1 MTAPTTPAGEK
12 KPLPTGWR
20 GPVLPLNTPSGDMR
34 QFMLAD
40 GVEPAIRPL
49 PVALSAQG
57 EMWGAHQGSR
67 VVGLVT
73 RAWIQDGHLWAEG
86 PLDLEDE
93 FGAEY
98 ARKLR
103 DGFAGWVSADLS
115 DISLEE
121 IPLRSD
127 KSEWAPDELAA
138 AYAAFD
144 GGTGDEPDVA
154 DQLLRVHEWKLM
166 GVTGVSSPAFE
177 TSRIEPVYGGEFTA
191 VRASAALTAA
201 AEQHSGA
208 MIALVPSAE
217 DCGRLAIDGY
227 EPADV
232 LHTTLVFLG
241 DAANWSP
248 EQRDALEV
256 AVRALDFICPLSGSV
271 MGHAQFNPSGDE
283 PCAVYL
289 AEASGLSA
297 MQSCTYGAI
306 ADNVD
311 LPPIPEPYDTF
322 LPHITAGYGLDVSKL
337 TEVGPIR
344 YDRIRIAFADTDVR
358 DIPLEPVTAGL
369 VASSVVY
376 DTADFTVPEPD
387 ELTALTVTDDGRVY
401 GHLAQADSCH
411 IGFADVCVS
420 PPTSATGYAYFHQ
433 GEIST
438 TEGPLPVGKLTLG
451 TGHAGMRQAARA
463 AAEHYDNTGT
473 AVAVVRCTDGLW
485 GPWLSGRVLP
495 GIDDDRIDELR
506 RSGVS
511 GDWRSIQR
519 GSNNLELVAVLAV
532 NVPGFPVPRTRAL
545 AASGMRSLIAAG
557 VPPTRKHHVE
567 PEQPITAS
575 AIASHVLAELRASAI
590 RESRRET
597 AAQRVRA
604 ARLAAATR
612 RVARLGKERRVRTPD
627 GERRYG
633 QPIESVIRGRG
644 SLPSA
649 PGNGGSSD
657 AGGGD
662 AEEAREAVERQR
674 VLPEGIVIDDVTP
687 GGRPSDRNR
696 KTPDELRSL
705 GLVAPDDDKDMH
717 FSDEERAAADWL
729 RNQGIDVTSVST
741 ADGKFGKVADAL
753 FITDDVTVEIKTVSK
768 NDDNNSNAIEKAI
781 RRGTDQSD
789 RIFIDASESGLSRE
803 VLEKA
808 VRSSVRTRG
817 VNLQEICVRGGPD
830 ISGSGTGSVVVSWS
844 L

>member
-12 KPLPTGWR
+12 KPLPTGFR

-40 GVEPAIRPL
+40 GAEPAVRPL

-73 RAWIQDGHLWAEG
+73 RAWVQDGHLWAEG

-154 DQLLRVHEWKLM
+154 GQLLRVHEWKLM

-177 TSRIEPVYGGEFTA
+177 TSRIEPVYGDEFTA

-217 DCGRLAIDGY
+217 DCARLAIDGY

-248 EQRDALEV
+248 EQRDTLEQT
-256 AVRALDFICPLSGSV
+256 VRGLDFICPLSGSV
-271 MGHAQFNPSGDE
+271 MGHASFNPAGDE

-297 MQSCTYGAI
+297 MQSCTYGAV

-337 TEVGPIR
+337 TDVGPIR

-376 DTADFTVPEPD
+376 DTADFTMPEPD

-485 GPWLSGRVLP
+485 GPWLSGRILP

-557 VPPTRKHHVE
+557 VPPTRKPEVE
-567 PEQPITAS
+567 TAEPITAS
-575 AIASHVLAELRASAI
+575 AIASHVRAELRASAI
-590 RESRRET
+590 RESRREAVT
-597 AAQRVRA
+597 QRVRA

-612 RVARLGKERRVRTPD
+612 KVQRLTD
-627 GERRYG
+627 
-633 QPIESVIRGRG
+633 
-644 SLPSA
+644 
-649 PGNGGSSD
+649 
-657 AGGGD
+657 
-662 AEEAREAVERQR
+662 
-674 VLPEGIVIDDVTP
+674 TP
-687 GGRPSDRNR
+687 GDDRKAKPLERYWTEGKGLARWAEKPHPFTSLVDALTKEIPAGEMTPEQIKGLAAKYYHKVFRKWPGKRSDN
-696 KTPDELRSL
+696 
-705 GLVAPDDDKDMH
+705 
-717 FSDEERAAADWL
+717 
-729 RNQGIDVTSVST
+729 N
-741 ADGKFGKVADAL
+741 GKV
-753 FITDDVTVEIKTVSK
+753 
-768 NDDNNSNAIEKAI
+768 
-781 RRGTDQSD
+781 
-789 RIFIDASESGLSRE
+789 
-803 VLEKA
+803 
-808 VRSSVRTRG
+808 
-817 VNLQEICVRGGPD
+817 
-830 ISGSGTGSVVVSWS
+830 
-844 L
+844 

>member
-20 GPVLPLNTPSGDMR
+20 GPVLPLNTPSGDKR
-34 QFMLAD
+34 EFMLAD
-40 GVEPAIRPL
+40 GTEPAIRPL

-73 RAWIQDGHLWAEG
+73 RAWVQDGHLWAEG
-86 PLDLEDE
+86 PLDLGDE

-98 ARKLR
+98 ARKLG

-138 AYAAFD
+138 AYAAFED
-144 GGTGDEPDVA
+144 GIGAEPDVA
-154 DQLLRVHEWKLM
+154 GQLLRVHEWKLM

-177 TSRIEPVYGGEFTA
+177 TSRVEPVYGEEFTA

-208 MIALVPSAE
+208 MVALVPSAE
-217 DCGRLAIDGY
+217 DCARLAIDGY

-248 EQRDALEV
+248 EQRDALEQT
-256 AVRALDFICPLSGSV
+256 VRGLDFMSPLSGSV
-271 MGHAQFNPSGDE
+271 MGHASFNPAGDE

-289 AEASGLSA
+289 VEARGLSA
-297 MQSCTYGAI
+297 TQSCTYGAV

-311 LPPIPEPYDTF
+311 LPTIPEPYDTF
-322 LPHITAGYGLDVSKL
+322 LPHVTAGYGLDVSKL

-344 YDRIRIAFADTDVR
+344 YDQIRLSFADTDVR

-376 DTADFTVPEPD
+376 DTADFTMPEPD

-438 TEGPLPVGKLTLG
+438 TDGPLAVGKLTLG

-485 GPWLSGRVLP
+485 GPWLSGRILP

-545 AASGMRSLIAAG
+545 AASGMRSLIAAS

-567 PEQPITAS
+567 PEPPITAS
-575 AIASHVLAELRASAI
+575 AIASHVRAELRASAI
-590 RESRRET
+590 RESRREAVT
-597 AAQRVRA
+597 QRVRA

-612 RVARLGKERRVRTPD
+612 KVQRLTD
-627 GERRYG
+627 
-633 QPIESVIRGRG
+633 
-644 SLPSA
+644 
-649 PGNGGSSD
+649 
-657 AGGGD
+657 
-662 AEEAREAVERQR
+662 
-674 VLPEGIVIDDVTP
+674 TP
-687 GGRPSDRNR
+687 GDDRKAKPLER
-696 KTPDELRSL
+696 YWTEGKGLTRWAEKPHPFTSL
-705 GLVAPDDDKDMH
+705 V
-717 FSDEERAAADWL
+717 
-729 RNQGIDVTSVST
+729 
-741 ADGKFGKVADAL
+741 DAL
-753 FITDDVTVEIKTVSK
+753 TKEIPPGEMTPEQIKGLAAKYYHKVFRK
-768 NDDNNSNAIEKAI
+768 WPGKRNDNNGK
-781 RRGTDQSD
+781 G
-789 RIFIDASESGLSRE
+789 
-803 VLEKA
+803 
-808 VRSSVRTRG
+808 
-817 VNLQEICVRGGPD
+817 
-830 ISGSGTGSVVVSWS
+830 
-844 L
+844 

>member
-12 KPLPTGWR
+12 PLPTGFR

-40 GVEPAIRPL
+40 GTEPAVRPL

-57 EMWGAHQGSR
+57 EMWDDHQGSR

-73 RAWIQDGHLWAEG
+73 RAWVQDGHLWAEG

-98 ARKLR
+98 ARKLG

-138 AYAAFD
+138 AYAAFES
-144 GGTGDEPDVA
+144 GTGDEPDVA
-154 DQLLRVHEWKLM
+154 GQLLRVHEWKLM

-177 TSRIEPVYGGEFTA
+177 TSRVEPVYGDEFGYGTSSA
-191 VRASAALTAA
+191 AEALAASAAEHT
-201 AEQHSGA
+201 GA

-217 DCGRLAIDGY
+217 DCARLAIDGY

-271 MGHAQFNPSGDE
+271 MGYALFNPAGDE

-297 MQSCTYGAI
+297 MQSCTYGVI

-311 LPPIPEPYDTF
+311 LPPIPEPYDNF

-376 DTADFTVPEPD
+376 DTADFTMPEPD

-401 GHLAQADSCH
+401 GHLAQAESCH

-485 GPWLSGRVLP
+485 GPWLSGRILP
-495 GIDDDRIDELR
+495 GIDDNRIEELR

-567 PEQPITAS
+567 PEPSITAS
-575 AIASHVLAELRASAI
+575 AIASHVRAELRASAI

-597 AAQRVRA
+597 ATQRVRA

-612 RVARLGKERRVRTPD
+612 KVQRLTD
-627 GERRYG
+627 
-633 QPIESVIRGRG
+633 
-644 SLPSA
+644 
-649 PGNGGSSD
+649 
-657 AGGGD
+657 
-662 AEEAREAVERQR
+662 
-674 VLPEGIVIDDVTP
+674 TP
-687 GGRPSDRNR
+687 GDDRKAKPLER
-696 KTPDELRSL
+696 YWTEGKGLARWAEKPHPFTSL
-705 GLVAPDDDKDMH
+705 V
-717 FSDEERAAADWL
+717 
-729 RNQGIDVTSVST
+729 
-741 ADGKFGKVADAL
+741 DAL
-753 FITDDVTVEIKTVSK
+753 TKEIPPGEMTPEQIKGLAAKYYHKVFRK
-768 NDDNNSNAIEKAI
+768 WPGKRNDNNGK
-781 RRGTDQSD
+781 G
-789 RIFIDASESGLSRE
+789 
-803 VLEKA
+803 
-808 VRSSVRTRG
+808 
-817 VNLQEICVRGGPD
+817 
-830 ISGSGTGSVVVSWS
+830 
-844 L
+844 

>member
-1 MTAPTTPAGEK
+1 MTAPTTPAGD

-40 GVEPAIRPL
+40 GAEPAIRPL
-49 PVALSAQG
+49 PVALSAQD
-57 EMWGAHQGSR
+57 EMWNNHEGSR

-73 RAWIQDGHLWAEG
+73 RAWVQDGHLWAEG

-93 FGAEY
+93 FGAAY
-98 ARKLR
+98 ARKLGN
-103 DGFAGWVSADLS
+103 GFAGWVSADLS

-127 KSEWAPDELAA
+127 KSEWEPNELAA

-144 GGTGDEPDVA
+144 EGTGDEPDVTG
-154 DQLLRVHEWKLM
+154 QLLRVHEWKLM

-177 TSRIEPVYGGEFTA
+177 TSRIEPVYGEEFGYGTSSA
-191 VRASAALTAA
+191 VEALAASAAK
-201 AEQHSGA
+201 HSGA

-217 DCGRLAIDGY
+217 DCARLAIDGY

-248 EQRDALEV
+248 EQRDALEQS
-256 AVRALDFICPLSGSV
+256 VRVLDFTSPLSGTV
-271 MGHAQFNPSGDE
+271 MGHAQFNPAGNE

-289 AEASGLSA
+289 VEARGLSA
-297 MQSCTYGAI
+297 TQSCTYGAV
-306 ADNVD
+306 ADNID

-322 LPHITAGYGLDVSKL
+322 LPHITAGYGLDASKL

-344 YDRIRIAFADTDVR
+344 FDRIRLSFADTDVR

-376 DTADFTVPEPD
+376 DTADFTMPEPD

-485 GPWLSGRVLP
+485 GPWLSGRILP
-495 GIDDDRIDELR
+495 GVDDDRIDELR

-519 GSNNLELVAVLAV
+519 GSNKLELVAVLAV

-557 VPPTRKHHVE
+557 IPPTRKRHDRPTE
-567 PEQPITAS
+567 TKKSIDITQVRAT
-575 AIASHVLAELRASAI
+575 ALRK
-590 RESRRET
+590 SRSQT
-597 AAQRVRA
+597 AAKRVRS

-612 RVARLGKERRVRTPD
+612 RVERLGKERRVRTPD

-644 SLPSA
+644 RLPSA

-657 AGGGD
+657 PGGGD
-662 AEEAREAVERQR
+662 AEHAPEAVERQR

-808 VRSSVRTRG
+808 VRSSVRMRG
-817 VNLQEICVRGGPD
+817 VNLQEICIRGGPD
-830 ISGSGTGSVVVSWS
+830 NSGSGTGSVVVSWS

>member
-40 GVEPAIRPL
+40 GTEPAVRPL

-73 RAWIQDGHLWAEG
+73 RAWVQDGHLWAEG
-86 PLDLEDE
+86 PLDLDDE

-98 ARKLR
+98 ARKLG

-121 IPLRSD
+121 IPLRLD

-138 AYAAFD
+138 AYAAFE
-144 GGTGDEPDVA
+144 GGTGAEPDVA
-154 DQLLRVHEWKLM
+154 GQLLRVHEWKLM

-177 TSRIEPVYGGEFTA
+177 TSRIEPVYGDEFTA

-217 DCGRLAIDGY
+217 DCVRLAIDGY

-289 AEASGLSA
+289 AEAAGLSA

-311 LPPIPEPYDTF
+311 LPQIPEPYDTF

-376 DTADFTVPEPD
+376 DTADFTMPEPD

-438 TEGPLPVGKLTLG
+438 TDGPLPVGKLTLG

-485 GPWLSGRVLP
+485 GPWLSGRILP
-495 GIDDDRIDELR
+495 GVDDDRIDELR

-519 GSNNLELVAVLAV
+519 GSNKLELVAVLAV

-567 PEQPITAS
+567 PAQPITAS
-575 AIASHVLAELRASAI
+575 AIASHVRAELRASAI

-597 AAQRVRA
+597 AAQRVRT

-633 QPIESVIRGRG
+633 QPIESVIKGRGR
-644 SLPSA
+644 LPST

-657 AGGGD
+657 AGGDD
-662 AEEAREAVERQR
+662 AERAPDLAERRR
-674 VLPEGIVIDDVTP
+674 VLPDGIVIGDVTP
-687 GGRPSDRNR
+687 GGSSERPD
-696 KTPDELRSL
+696 TWATADDLRTE
-705 GLVAPDDDKDMH
+705 GLVAPASDPDKY
-717 FSDEERAAADWL
+717 FSQSELESVQWL
-729 RNQGIDVTSVST
+729 RSNGVDVVSVLERDR
-741 ADGKFGKVADAL
+741 DGVKTPDCVALVAD
-753 FITDDVTVEIKTVSK
+753 VPVEIKGVSK
-768 NDDNNSNAIEKAI
+768 PSENAVYKQI
-781 RRGTDQSD
+781 RRADEQSGHV
-789 RIFIDASESGLSRE
+789 FVDASQSGVTRE
-803 VLEKA
+803 VAESALRNA
-808 VRSSVRTRG
+808 VRMRG
-817 VNLQEICVRGGPD
+817 AHMIEVTILVERANPSTPNSRD
-830 ISGSGTGSVVVSWS
+830 VVVSWS
-844 L
+844 HG

>member
-1 MTAPTTPAGEK
+1 MTAPTTPAGD

-40 GVEPAIRPL
+40 GAEPAIRPL
-49 PVALSAQG
+49 PVALSAQD
-57 EMWGAHQGSR
+57 EMWDNHEGSR

-73 RAWIQDGHLWAEG
+73 RAWVQDGHLWAEG

-93 FGAEY
+93 FGAAY
-98 ARKLR
+98 ARKLGN
-103 DGFAGWVSADLS
+103 GFAGWVSADLS

-127 KSEWAPDELAA
+127 KSEWEPNELAA

-144 GGTGDEPDVA
+144 EGTGDEPDVA
-154 DQLLRVHEWKLM
+154 GQLLRVHEWKLM

-177 TSRIEPVYGGEFTA
+177 TSRIEPVYGEEFGFGTSSA
-191 VRASAALTAA
+191 VEALAASAAK
-201 AEQHSGA
+201 HSGA

-217 DCGRLAIDGY
+217 DCARLAIDDY

-248 EQRDALEV
+248 EQRDALEQS
-256 AVRALDFICPLSGSV
+256 VRVLDFTSPLSGTV
-271 MGHAQFNPSGDE
+271 MGHAQFNPAGDE

-289 AEASGLSA
+289 VEARGLSA
-297 MQSCTYGAI
+297 TQSCTYGAV

-337 TEVGPIR
+337 AEVGPIR
-344 YDRIRIAFADTDVR
+344 FDRIRLSFADTDVR

-376 DTADFTVPEPD
+376 DTADFTMPEPD

-438 TEGPLPVGKLTLG
+438 TDGPLPVGKLTLG

-485 GPWLSGRVLP
+485 GPWLSGRILP
-495 GIDDDRIDELR
+495 GIDDARIDELR

-519 GSNNLELVAVLAV
+519 GSNKLELVAVLAV

-557 VPPTRKHHVE
+557 IPPTRKRHDRPTE
-567 PEQPITAS
+567 TKKSIDITQVRAT
-575 AIASHVLAELRASAI
+575 ALRK
-590 RESRRET
+590 SRSQT
-597 AAQRVRA
+597 AAQRVRS

-612 RVARLGKERRVRTPD
+612 RVERLGKERRVRTPD

-644 SLPSA
+644 RLPSA

-657 AGGGD
+657 PGGGD
-662 AEEAREAVERQR
+662 AEHAPEAVERQR

-808 VRSSVRTRG
+808 VRSSVRMRG
-817 VNLQEICVRGGPD
+817 VNLQEICIRGGPD
-830 ISGSGTGSVVVSWS
+830 NSGSGTGSVVVSWS

>member
-1 MTAPTTPAGEK
+1 MTAPTTPAGD

-20 GPVLPLNTPSGDMR
+20 GPVLPLNTTSGDMR

-40 GVEPAIRPL
+40 GTEPAVRPL

-57 EMWGAHQGSR
+57 EMWDDHQGSR

-73 RAWIQDGHLWAEG
+73 RAWVQDGHLWAEG

-98 ARKLR
+98 ARKLG

-138 AYAAFD
+138 AYAAFES
-144 GGTGDEPDVA
+144 GTGDEPDVA
-154 DQLLRVHEWKLM
+154 GQLLRVHEWKLM

-177 TSRIEPVYGGEFTA
+177 TSRVEPVYGDEFGYGTSRA
-191 VRASAALTAA
+191 AEALAASAAEHT
-201 AEQHSGA
+201 GA

-217 DCGRLAIDGY
+217 DCARLAIDGY

-248 EQRDALEV
+248 EQRDALEQTLGGV
-256 AVRALDFICPLSGSV
+256 GLAPMTGSV
-271 MGHAQFNPSGDE
+271 WGHAQFNPNGDS

-289 AEASGLSA
+289 TEAEGITSLQSA
-297 MQSCTYGAI
+297 ALGVLEETGTF
-306 ADNVD
+306 D
-311 LPPIPEPYDTF
+311 LVPTQHECF
-322 LPHITAGYGLDVSKL
+322 VPHITAGYGLDVSTL

-344 YDRIRIAFADTDVR
+344 FDRIRLSFADTDVR
-358 DIPLEPVTAGL
+358 DIPLDPVTAGL

-376 DTADFTVPEPD
+376 DTADFTMPEPD

-485 GPWLSGRVLP
+485 GPWLSGRILP
-495 GIDDDRIDELR
+495 GVDDDRIEELR

-545 AASGMRSLIAAG
+545 AASGIRSLIAAG
-557 VPPTRKHHVE
+557 VPPTRRHYVE
-567 PEQPITAS
+567 PEPSITAS
-575 AIASHVLAELRASAI
+575 AIASHVRAELRASAI
-590 RESRRET
+590 RESRRE
-597 AAQRVRA
+597 AATQRVRA

-612 RVARLGKERRVRTPD
+612 K
-627 GERRYG
+627 
-633 QPIESVIRGRG
+633 
-644 SLPSA
+644 
-649 PGNGGSSD
+649 
-657 AGGGD
+657 AG
-662 AEEAREAVERQR
+662 
-674 VLPEGIVIDDVTP
+674 L
-687 GGRPSDRNR
+687 N
-696 KTPDELRSL
+696 
-705 GLVAPDDDKDMH
+705 H
-717 FSDEERAAADWL
+717 
-729 RNQGIDVTSVST
+729 
-741 ADGKFGKVADAL
+741 
-753 FITDDVTVEIKTVSK
+753 
-768 NDDNNSNAIEKAI
+768 
-781 RRGTDQSD
+781 
-789 RIFIDASESGLSRE
+789 
-803 VLEKA
+803 
-808 VRSSVRTRG
+808 G
-817 VNLQEICVRGGPD
+817 V
-830 ISGSGTGSVVVSWS
+830 
-844 L
+844 

>member
-1 MTAPTTPAGEK
+1 
-12 KPLPTGWR
+12 
-20 GPVLPLNTPSGDMR
+20 MR

-40 GVEPAIRPL
+40 GAEPAIRPL
-49 PVALSAQG
+49 PVALSAQD
-57 EMWGAHQGSR
+57 EMWDNHEGSR

-73 RAWIQDGHLWAEG
+73 RAWVQDGHLWAEG

-93 FGAEY
+93 FGAAY
-98 ARKLR
+98 ARKLGN
-103 DGFAGWVSADLS
+103 GFAGWVSADLS

-127 KSEWAPDELAA
+127 KSEWEPNELAA

-144 GGTGDEPDVA
+144 EGTGDEPDVA
-154 DQLLRVHEWKLM
+154 GQLLRVHEWKLM

-177 TSRIEPVYGGEFTA
+177 TSRIEPVYGEEFGFGTSSA
-191 VRASAALTAA
+191 VEALAASAAK
-201 AEQHSGA
+201 HSGA

-217 DCGRLAIDGY
+217 DCARLAIDDY

-248 EQRDALEV
+248 EQRDALEQS
-256 AVRALDFICPLSGSV
+256 VRVLDFTSPLSGTV
-271 MGHAQFNPSGDE
+271 MGHAQFNPAGDE

-289 AEASGLSA
+289 VEARGLSA
-297 MQSCTYGAI
+297 TQSCTYGAV

-337 TEVGPIR
+337 AEVGPIR
-344 YDRIRIAFADTDVR
+344 FDRIRLSFADTDVR

-376 DTADFTVPEPD
+376 DTADFTMPEPD

-438 TEGPLPVGKLTLG
+438 TDGPLPVGKLTLG

-485 GPWLSGRVLP
+485 GPWLSGRILP
-495 GIDDDRIDELR
+495 GIDDARIDELR

-519 GSNNLELVAVLAV
+519 GSNKLELVAVLAV

-557 VPPTRKHHVE
+557 IPPTRKRHDRPTE
-567 PEQPITAS
+567 TKKSIDITQVRAT
-575 AIASHVLAELRASAI
+575 ALRK
-590 RESRRET
+590 SRSQT
-597 AAQRVRA
+597 AAQRVRS

-612 RVARLGKERRVRTPD
+612 RVERLGKERRVRTPD

-644 SLPSA
+644 RLPSA

-657 AGGGD
+657 PGGGD
-662 AEEAREAVERQR
+662 AEHA
-674 VLPEGIVIDDVTP
+674 PE
-687 GGRPSDRNR
+687 PS
-696 KTPDELRSL
+696 
-705 GLVAPDDDKDMH
+705 
-717 FSDEERAAADWL
+717 
-729 RNQGIDVTSVST
+729 
-741 ADGKFGKVADAL
+741 
-753 FITDDVTVEIKTVSK
+753 
-768 NDDNNSNAIEKAI
+768 
-781 RRGTDQSD
+781 
-789 RIFIDASESGLSRE
+789 
-803 VLEKA
+803 
-808 VRSSVRTRG
+808 
-817 VNLQEICVRGGPD
+817 
-830 ISGSGTGSVVVSWS
+830 SGSAYFPKG

>member
-1 MTAPTTPAGEK
+1 MTAPTTPAGD

-40 GVEPAIRPL
+40 GAEPAIRPL
-49 PVALSAQG
+49 PVALSAQD
-57 EMWGAHQGSR
+57 EMWDNHEGSR

-73 RAWIQDGHLWAEG
+73 RAWVQDGHLWAEG
-86 PLDLEDE
+86 PLDLDDT

-98 ARKLR
+98 ARKLGN
-103 DGFAGWVSADLS
+103 GFAGWVSADLS

-127 KSEWAPDELAA
+127 KSEWAPNELAA
-138 AYAAFD
+138 AYSAFEE
-144 GGTGDEPDVA
+144 GTGDEPDVA
-154 DQLLRVHEWKLM
+154 GQLLRVHEWKLM

-177 TSRIEPVYGGEFTA
+177 TSRIEPVYGEEFGYGTSSA
-191 VRASAALTAA
+191 AEALAASAAK
-201 AEQHSGA
+201 HSGA
-208 MIALVPSAE
+208 MIALVPSVE
-217 DCGRLAIDGY
+217 DCARLAIDGY

-248 EQRDALEV
+248 EQRDALEQ
-256 AVRALDFICPLSGSV
+256 AVRVLDFTCPLSGSV
-271 MGHAQFNPSGDE
+271 MGHAQFNPAGDE

-289 AEASGLSA
+289 VEARGLSA
-297 MQSCTYGAI
+297 TQSCTYGAV
-306 ADNVD
+306 ADNVA

-337 TEVGPIR
+337 AEVGPIR
-344 YDRIRIAFADTDVR
+344 FDRIRLSFADTDVR
-358 DIPLEPVTAGL
+358 DIPLEPVTASL

-376 DTADFTVPEPD
+376 DTADFTMPEPD

-438 TEGPLPVGKLTLG
+438 TDGPLPVGKLTLG

-485 GPWLSGRVLP
+485 GPWLSGRILP

-519 GSNNLELVAVLAV
+519 GSNKLELVAVLAV

-557 VPPTRKHHVE
+557 IPPTRKRHDPPTAAKKSIDITHVRA
-567 PEQPITAS
+567 TA
-575 AIASHVLAELRASAI
+575 LRKNRSQ
-590 RESRRET
+590 T

-612 RVARLGKERRVRTPD
+612 RVERLGKERRVRTPD

-644 SLPSA
+644 RLPSG
-649 PGNGGSSD
+649 PGNEPATEG
-657 AGGGD
+657 
-662 AEEAREAVERQR
+662 VERR
-674 VLPEGIVIDDVTP
+674 HILPEGIVIEGETP
-687 GGRPSDRNR
+687 GGSPPRNTP
-696 KTPDELRSL
+696 KTADELRDL
-705 GLVAPDDDKDMH
+705 GLVAPAEDPDRYFDRDKKTRGKP
-717 FSDEERAAADWL
+717 ERPETEVADWL
-729 RNQGIDVTSVST
+729 RDQDIDVISVDEGNG
-741 ADGKFGKVADAL
+741 ALGKVPDSIAIASDQ
-753 FITDDVTVEIKTVSK
+753 TVEIKTTTGGWRAVSERIVGGK
-768 NDDNNSNAIEKAI
+768 EQSERVIVNATASNLTVEQAERGLRNGIRDAGAHLTEVVVIVSLAGDN
-781 RRGTDQSD
+781 RRGGRDVV
-789 RIFIDASESGLSRE
+789 LSWRH
-803 VLEKA
+803 
-808 VRSSVRTRG
+808 G
-817 VNLQEICVRGGPD
+817 
-830 ISGSGTGSVVVSWS
+830 
-844 L
+844 

>member
-1 MTAPTTPAGEK
+1 MTTPTTPAGEK

-40 GVEPAIRPL
+40 GAEPAVRPL

-73 RAWIQDGHLWAEG
+73 RAWVQDGHLWAEG
-86 PLDLEDE
+86 PLDLDDE

-98 ARKLR
+98 ARKLG

-121 IPLRSD
+121 IPLRLD

-138 AYAAFD
+138 AYAAFE
-144 GGTGDEPDVA
+144 GGTGAEPDVA
-154 DQLLRVHEWKLM
+154 GQLLRVHEWKLM

-177 TSRIEPVYGGEFTA
+177 TSRIEPVYGDEFTA

-217 DCGRLAIDGY
+217 DCERLAIDGY

-289 AEASGLSA
+289 AEAAGLSA

-311 LPPIPEPYDTF
+311 LPQIPEPYDTF
-322 LPHITAGYGLDVSKL
+322 LPHITAGYGLDVGKL

-344 YDRIRIAFADTDVR
+344 YDRIRIAFADNDVR
-358 DIPLEPVTAGL
+358 DIRLEPVTAGL

-376 DTADFTVPEPD
+376 DTADFTMPEPD

-438 TEGPLPVGKLTLG
+438 TDGPLPVGKLTLG

-485 GPWLSGRVLP
+485 GPWLSGRILP
-495 GIDDDRIDELR
+495 GVDDDRIDELR

-519 GSNNLELVAVLAV
+519 GSNKLELVAVLAV

-575 AIASHVLAELRASAI
+575 AIASHVRAELRASAI
-590 RESRRET
+590 RECRRET
-597 AAQRVRA
+597 AAQRVRS

-644 SLPSA
+644 RLPSA
-649 PGNGGSSD
+649 PGNGGGSD
-657 AGGGD
+657 AGGGA
-662 AEEAREAVERQR
+662 AEEGPEAVERRR
-674 VLPEGIVIDDVTP
+674 VLPDGIVIGDVTP
-687 GGRPSDRNR
+687 GGSSERPD
-696 KTPDELRSL
+696 TWATADDLRTE
-705 GLVAPDDDKDMH
+705 GLVAPASDPDKY
-717 FSDEERAAADWL
+717 FSQSELESVQWL
-729 RNQGIDVTSVST
+729 RSNGVDVVSVLERDR
-741 ADGKFGKVADAL
+741 DGVKTPDCVALVAD
-753 FITDDVTVEIKTVSK
+753 VPVEIKGVSK
-768 NDDNNSNAIEKAI
+768 PSENAVYKQI
-781 RRGTDQSD
+781 RRADEQSGHV
-789 RIFIDASESGLSRE
+789 FVDASQSGVTRE
-803 VLEKA
+803 VAESALRNA
-808 VRSSVRTRG
+808 VRMRG
-817 VNLQEICVRGGPD
+817 AHMIEVTILVERANPSTPNSRD
-830 ISGSGTGSVVVSWS
+830 VVVSWS
-844 L
+844 HG

>member
-1 MTAPTTPAGEK
+1 MTAPTTPAGD

-20 GPVLPLNTPSGDMR
+20 GPVLPLNTPSGDKR
-34 QFMLAD
+34 EFMLAD
-40 GVEPAIRPL
+40 GTEPAVRPL

-57 EMWGAHQGSR
+57 EMWDDHQGSR

-73 RAWIQDGHLWAEG
+73 RAWVQDGHLWAEG

-98 ARKLR
+98 ARKLG

-144 GGTGDEPDVA
+144 DGTGDEPDVA
-154 DQLLRVHEWKLM
+154 GQLLRVHEWKLM

-177 TSRIEPVYGGEFTA
+177 TSRVEPVYGDEFTA

-208 MIALVPSAE
+208 MIALVPSTE
-217 DCGRLAIDGY
+217 DCARLAIAGY

-248 EQRDALEV
+248 EQRDALEQT
-256 AVRALDFICPLSGSV
+256 VRGLDFMSPLSGSV
-271 MGHAQFNPSGDE
+271 MGHASFNPAGDE

-289 AEASGLSA
+289 VEARGLSA
-297 MQSCTYGAI
+297 TQSCTYGAV

-322 LPHITAGYGLDVSKL
+322 LPHVTAGYGLDVSKL

-344 YDRIRIAFADTDVR
+344 FDRIRIAFADTDVR

-376 DTADFTVPEPD
+376 DTADFTMPEPD

-438 TEGPLPVGKLTLG
+438 TDGPLPVGKLTLG

-485 GPWLSGRVLP
+485 GPWLSGRILP

-567 PEQPITAS
+567 PEPSITAS
-575 AIASHVLAELRASAI
+575 AIATHVRAELRASAI

-597 AAQRVRA
+597 AAKRVRA

-612 RVARLGKERRVRTPD
+612 KVGK
-627 GERRYG
+627 
-633 QPIESVIRGRG
+633 
-644 SLPSA
+644 
-649 PGNGGSSD
+649 
-657 AGGGD
+657 
-662 AEEAREAVERQR
+662 
-674 VLPEGIVIDDVTP
+674 
-687 GGRPSDRNR
+687 
-696 KTPDELRSL
+696 
-705 GLVAPDDDKDMH
+705 
-717 FSDEERAAADWL
+717 
-729 RNQGIDVTSVST
+729 
-741 ADGKFGKVADAL
+741 AL
-753 FITDDVTVEIKTVSK
+753 
-768 NDDNNSNAIEKAI
+768 
-781 RRGTDQSD
+781 
-789 RIFIDASESGLSRE
+789 
-803 VLEKA
+803 
-808 VRSSVRTRG
+808 
-817 VNLQEICVRGGPD
+817 
-830 ISGSGTGSVVVSWS
+830 
-844 L
+844 

>member
-1 MTAPTTPAGEK
+1 MTATTTPAGEK

-20 GPVLPLNTPSGDMR
+20 GPVLPLNTPSGDKR
-34 QFMLAD
+34 EFMLAD
-40 GVEPAIRPL
+40 GTEPAVRPL

-73 RAWIQDGHLWAEG
+73 RAWVQDGHLWAEG

-98 ARKLR
+98 ARKLG

-127 KSEWAPDELAA
+127 KTEWAPDELAA
-138 AYAAFD
+138 AYAAFED
-144 GGTGDEPDVA
+144 GTGAEPDVA
-154 DQLLRVHEWKLM
+154 GQLMRVHEWKLM

-177 TSRIEPVYGGEFTA
+177 TSRVEPVYGEEFTA

-217 DCGRLAIDGY
+217 DCARLAIDGY

-248 EQRDALEV
+248 DQRDALEQT
-256 AVRALDFICPLSGSV
+256 VRGLDFICPLSGSV
-271 MGHAQFNPSGDE
+271 MGHALFNPAGDE

-297 MQSCTYGAI
+297 MQACTYGAI

-376 DTADFTVPEPD
+376 DTADFTMPEPD

-438 TEGPLPVGKLTLG
+438 TDGPLAVGKLTLG
-451 TGHAGMRQAARA
+451 TGHAGIRQAARA

-485 GPWLSGRVLP
+485 GPWLSGRILP
-495 GIDDDRIDELR
+495 GIDDNRIEELR

-519 GSNNLELVAVLAV
+519 SSNNLELVAVLAV

-567 PEQPITAS
+567 PEPPITAS
-575 AIASHVLAELRASAI
+575 AIASHVRAELRASAI
-590 RESRRET
+590 RESRREAVT
-597 AAQRVRA
+597 QRVRA

-612 RVARLGKERRVRTPD
+612 KVQRLTD
-627 GERRYG
+627 
-633 QPIESVIRGRG
+633 
-644 SLPSA
+644 
-649 PGNGGSSD
+649 
-657 AGGGD
+657 
-662 AEEAREAVERQR
+662 
-674 VLPEGIVIDDVTP
+674 TP
-687 GGRPSDRNR
+687 GDDRKAKPLER
-696 KTPDELRSL
+696 YWTEGKGLTRWAEKPHPFKSL
-705 GLVAPDDDKDMH
+705 V
-717 FSDEERAAADWL
+717 
-729 RNQGIDVTSVST
+729 
-741 ADGKFGKVADAL
+741 DAL
-753 FITDDVTVEIKTVSK
+753 TKEIPPGEMTPEQIKGLAAKYYHKVFRK
-768 NDDNNSNAIEKAI
+768 WPGKRNDNNGK
-781 RRGTDQSD
+781 G
-789 RIFIDASESGLSRE
+789 
-803 VLEKA
+803 
-808 VRSSVRTRG
+808 
-817 VNLQEICVRGGPD
+817 
-830 ISGSGTGSVVVSWS
+830 
-844 L
+844 

>member
-1 MTAPTTPAGEK
+1 MTAPTTPAGD

-40 GVEPAIRPL
+40 GAEPAIRPL
-49 PVALSAQG
+49 PVALSAQD
-57 EMWGAHQGSR
+57 EMWDNHDGSR

-73 RAWIQDGHLWAEG
+73 RAWVQDGHLWAEG

-93 FGAEY
+93 FGAAY
-98 ARKLR
+98 ARKLGN
-103 DGFAGWVSADLS
+103 GFAGWVSADLS

-127 KSEWAPDELAA
+127 KSEWEPNELAA

-144 GGTGDEPDVA
+144 EGTGDEPDVA
-154 DQLLRVHEWKLM
+154 GQLLRVHEWKLM

-177 TSRIEPVYGGEFTA
+177 TSRIEPVYGEEFGFGTSSA
-191 VRASAALTAA
+191 VEALAASAAK
-201 AEQHSGA
+201 HSGA

-217 DCGRLAIDGY
+217 DCARLAIDDY

-248 EQRDALEV
+248 EQRDALEQS
-256 AVRALDFICPLSGSV
+256 VRVLDFTSPLSGTV
-271 MGHAQFNPSGDE
+271 MGHAQFNPAGDE

-289 AEASGLSA
+289 VEARGLSA
-297 MQSCTYGAI
+297 TQSCTYGAV

-337 TEVGPIR
+337 AEVGPIR
-344 YDRIRIAFADTDVR
+344 FDRIRLSFADTDVR

-376 DTADFTVPEPD
+376 DTADFTMPEPD

-438 TEGPLPVGKLTLG
+438 TDGPLPVGKLTLG
-451 TGHAGMRQAARA
+451 TGHAGMRQAACA

-485 GPWLSGRVLP
+485 GPWLSGRILP
-495 GIDDDRIDELR
+495 GIDDARIDELR

-519 GSNNLELVAVLAV
+519 GSNKLELVAVLAV

-557 VPPTRKHHVE
+557 IPPTRKRHDRPTE
-567 PEQPITAS
+567 TKKSIDITQVRAT
-575 AIASHVLAELRASAI
+575 ALRK
-590 RESRRET
+590 SRSQT
-597 AAQRVRA
+597 AAQRVRS

-612 RVARLGKERRVRTPD
+612 RVERLGKERRVRTPD

-644 SLPSA
+644 RLPSA

-657 AGGGD
+657 PGGGD
-662 AEEAREAVERQR
+662 AEHAPEAVERQR

-808 VRSSVRTRG
+808 VRSSVRMRG
-817 VNLQEICVRGGPD
+817 VNLQEICIRGGPD
-830 ISGSGTGSVVVSWS
+830 NSGSGTGSVVVSWS

>member
-1 MTAPTTPAGEK
+1 MTAPTTPAGD

-40 GVEPAIRPL
+40 GAEPAIRPL
-49 PVALSAQG
+49 PVALSAQD
-57 EMWGAHQGSR
+57 EMWNNHEGSR

-73 RAWIQDGHLWAEG
+73 RAWVQDGHLWAEG

-93 FGAEY
+93 FGAAY
-98 ARKLR
+98 ARKLGN
-103 DGFAGWVSADLS
+103 GFAGWVSADLS

-127 KSEWAPDELAA
+127 KSEWEPNELAA

-144 GGTGDEPDVA
+144 EGTGDEPDVTG
-154 DQLLRVHEWKLM
+154 QLLRVHEWKLM

-177 TSRIEPVYGGEFTA
+177 TSRIEPVYGEEFGYGTSSA
-191 VRASAALTAA
+191 VEALAASAAK
-201 AEQHSGA
+201 HSGA

-217 DCGRLAIDGY
+217 DCARLAIDGY

-241 DAANWSP
+241 DATNWSP
-248 EQRDALEV
+248 EQRDALEQS
-256 AVRALDFICPLSGSV
+256 VRVLDFTSPLSGTV
-271 MGHAQFNPSGDE
+271 MGHAQFNPAGNE

-289 AEASGLSA
+289 VEARGLSA
-297 MQSCTYGAI
+297 TQSCTYGAV
-306 ADNVD
+306 ADNID

-322 LPHITAGYGLDVSKL
+322 LPHITAGYGLDASKL

-344 YDRIRIAFADTDVR
+344 FDRIRLSFADTDVR

-376 DTADFTVPEPD
+376 DTADFTMPEPD

-485 GPWLSGRVLP
+485 GPWLSGRILP
-495 GIDDDRIDELR
+495 GVDDDRIDELR

-519 GSNNLELVAVLAV
+519 GSNKLELVAVLAV

-557 VPPTRKHHVE
+557 IPPTRKRHDRPTE
-567 PEQPITAS
+567 TKKSIDITQVRAT
-575 AIASHVLAELRASAI
+575 ALRKGRSQ
-590 RESRRET
+590 T
-597 AAQRVRA
+597 AAKRVRS

-612 RVARLGKERRVRTPD
+612 RVERLGKERRVRTPD

-644 SLPSA
+644 RLPSA

-657 AGGGD
+657 PGGGD
-662 AEEAREAVERQR
+662 AEHAPEAVERQR

-808 VRSSVRTRG
+808 VRSSVRMRG
-817 VNLQEICVRGGPD
+817 VNLQEICIRGGPD
-830 ISGSGTGSVVVSWS
+830 NSGSGTGSVVVSWS

>member
-1 MTAPTTPAGEK
+1 MTAPTTPAGD

-40 GVEPAIRPL
+40 GAEPAIRPL
-49 PVALSAQG
+49 PVALSAQD
-57 EMWGAHQGSR
+57 EMWNNHEGSR

-73 RAWIQDGHLWAEG
+73 RAWVQDGHLWAEG

-93 FGAEY
+93 FGAAY
-98 ARKLR
+98 ARKLGN
-103 DGFAGWVSADLS
+103 GFAGWVSADLS

-127 KSEWAPDELAA
+127 KSEWEPNELAA

-144 GGTGDEPDVA
+144 EGAGDEPDVA
-154 DQLLRVHEWKLM
+154 GQLLRVHEWKLM

-177 TSRIEPVYGGEFTA
+177 TSRIEPMYGEEFGFGTSSA
-191 VRASAALTAA
+191 VEALAASAAK
-201 AEQHSGA
+201 HSGA

-217 DCGRLAIDGY
+217 DCARLAIDGY

-248 EQRDALEV
+248 EQRDALEQS
-256 AVRALDFICPLSGSV
+256 VRVLDFTSPLSGTV
-271 MGHAQFNPSGDE
+271 MGHAQFNPAGDE

-289 AEASGLSA
+289 VEARGLSV
-297 MQSCTYGAI
+297 MQSCTYGAVV
-306 ADNVD
+306 DNVD

-322 LPHITAGYGLDVSKL
+322 LPHITAGHGLDVSKL

-344 YDRIRIAFADTDVR
+344 FDRIRIAFADTDVR

-376 DTADFTVPEPD
+376 DTADFTMPEPD

-401 GHLAQADSCH
+401 GHLAQVDSCH

-438 TEGPLPVGKLTLG
+438 TDGPLPVGKLTLG

-485 GPWLSGRVLP
+485 GPWLSGRILP

-519 GSNNLELVAVLAV
+519 GSNKLELVAVLAV

-557 VPPTRKHHVE
+557 IPPTRKRHDRPTE
-567 PEQPITAS
+567 TKKSIDITQVRAT
-575 AIASHVLAELRASAI
+575 ALRK
-590 RESRRET
+590 SRSQT
-597 AAQRVRA
+597 AAQRVRS

-612 RVARLGKERRVRTPD
+612 RVERLGKERRVRTPD
-627 GERRYG
+627 GEKRYG

-644 SLPSA
+644 RLPSA

-657 AGGGD
+657 PGGGD
-662 AEEAREAVERQR
+662 AEHAPEAVERQR

-808 VRSSVRTRG
+808 VRSSVRMRG
-817 VNLQEICVRGGPD
+817 VNLQEICIRGGPD
-830 ISGSGTGSVVVSWS
+830 NSGSGTGSVVVSWS

>member
-1 MTAPTTPAGEK
+1 MTAPTTPAGD

-40 GVEPAIRPL
+40 GAEPAIRPL
-49 PVALSAQG
+49 PVALSAQD
-57 EMWGAHQGSR
+57 EMWDNHEGSR

-73 RAWIQDGHLWAEG
+73 RAWVQDGHLWAEG

-93 FGAEY
+93 FGAAY
-98 ARKLR
+98 ARKLGN
-103 DGFAGWVSADLS
+103 GFAGWVSADLS

-127 KSEWAPDELAA
+127 KSEWEPNELAA

-144 GGTGDEPDVA
+144 EGTGDEPDVA
-154 DQLLRVHEWKLM
+154 GQLLRVHEWKLM

-177 TSRIEPVYGGEFTA
+177 TSRIEPVYGEEFGFGTSSA
-191 VRASAALTAA
+191 VEALAASAAK
-201 AEQHSGA
+201 HSGA

-217 DCGRLAIDGY
+217 DCARLAIDDY

-248 EQRDALEV
+248 EQRDALEQS
-256 AVRALDFICPLSGSV
+256 VRVLDFTSPLSGTV
-271 MGHAQFNPSGDE
+271 MGHAQFNPAGNE

-289 AEASGLSA
+289 VDARGLSA
-297 MQSCTYGAI
+297 TQSCTYGAV
-306 ADNVD
+306 ADNID

-322 LPHITAGYGLDVSKL
+322 LPHITAGYGLDASKL

-344 YDRIRIAFADTDVR
+344 FDRIRLSFADTDVR

-376 DTADFTVPEPD
+376 DTADFTMPEPD

-485 GPWLSGRVLP
+485 GPWLSGRILP
-495 GIDDDRIDELR
+495 GVDDDRIDELR

-519 GSNNLELVAVLAV
+519 GSNKLELVAVLAV

-557 VPPTRKHHVE
+557 IPPTRKRHDRPTE
-567 PEQPITAS
+567 TKKSIDITQVRAT
-575 AIASHVLAELRASAI
+575 ALRKGRSQ
-590 RESRRET
+590 T
-597 AAQRVRA
+597 AAQRVRS

-612 RVARLGKERRVRTPD
+612 RVERLGKERRVRTPD

-644 SLPSA
+644 RLPSA

-657 AGGGD
+657 PGGGD
-662 AEEAREAVERQR
+662 AEHAPEAVERQR

-768 NDDNNSNAIEKAI
+768 NDDNNSNAVEKAI

-808 VRSSVRTRG
+808 VRSSVRMRG
-817 VNLQEICVRGGPD
+817 VNLQEICIRGGPD
-830 ISGSGTGSVVVSWS
+830 NSGSGTGSVVVSWS

>member
-20 GPVLPLNTPSGDMR
+20 GPVLPLNTPSGDKR
-34 QFMLAD
+34 EFMLAD
-40 GVEPAIRPL
+40 GTEPAVRPL

-73 RAWIQDGHLWAEG
+73 RAWVQDGHLWAEG

-138 AYAAFD
+138 AYAAFED
-144 GGTGDEPDVA
+144 GTGDEPDVA
-154 DQLLRVHEWKLM
+154 GQLLRVHEWKLM

-177 TSRIEPVYGGEFTA
+177 TSRVEPVYGDEFTA

-217 DCGRLAIDGY
+217 DCARLAIDGY

-248 EQRDALEV
+248 EQRDALERT
-256 AVRALDFICPLSGSV
+256 VRGLDFMSPLSGSV
-271 MGHAQFNPSGDE
+271 MGHASFNPAGDE

-289 AEASGLSA
+289 VEARGLSA
-297 MQSCTYGAI
+297 TQSCTYGAV

-311 LPPIPEPYDTF
+311 LPPILEPYDTF
-322 LPHITAGYGLDVSKL
+322 LPHVTAGYGLDVSKL

-344 YDRIRIAFADTDVR
+344 FDRIRLSFADTDIR
-358 DIPLEPVTAGL
+358 DIPLEPVTASL

-376 DTADFTVPEPD
+376 DTADFTMPEPD

-411 IGFADVCVS
+411 IGFADVCVN

-485 GPWLSGRVLP
+485 GPWLSGRILP
-495 GIDDDRIDELR
+495 GIDDNRIDELR

-545 AASGMRSLIAAG
+545 AASGIRSLIAAG

-567 PEQPITAS
+567 PEPPITAS
-575 AIASHVLAELRASAI
+575 AIASHVRAELRASAI

-597 AAQRVRA
+597 ATQRVRA

-612 RVARLGKERRVRTPD
+612 KVQRLTD
-627 GERRYG
+627 
-633 QPIESVIRGRG
+633 
-644 SLPSA
+644 
-649 PGNGGSSD
+649 
-657 AGGGD
+657 
-662 AEEAREAVERQR
+662 
-674 VLPEGIVIDDVTP
+674 TP
-687 GGRPSDRNR
+687 GDDRKAKPLER
-696 KTPDELRSL
+696 YWTEGKGLTRWAEKPHPFTSL
-705 GLVAPDDDKDMH
+705 V
-717 FSDEERAAADWL
+717 
-729 RNQGIDVTSVST
+729 
-741 ADGKFGKVADAL
+741 DAL
-753 FITDDVTVEIKTVSK
+753 TKEIPPGEMTPEQIKGLAAKYYHKVFHK
-768 NDDNNSNAIEKAI
+768 WPGKRNDNNGK
-781 RRGTDQSD
+781 G
-789 RIFIDASESGLSRE
+789 
-803 VLEKA
+803 
-808 VRSSVRTRG
+808 
-817 VNLQEICVRGGPD
+817 
-830 ISGSGTGSVVVSWS
+830 
-844 L
+844 